1 MAIRKIRVIK
11 RADGEFGVFPP
22 VQTAGADGAGFDKIK
37 LVNKSGEPL
46 LWSLPSAAV
55 SGNVAVNKVLD
66 HNQDHTVTL
75 DNGAD
80 AVIEYQVYM
89 INSQKKAKGN
99 SDPVLIIEV

>member
-11 RADGEFGVFPP
+11 RAGGEFGVFPP
-22 VQTAGADGAGFDKIK
+22 VQTAGVDGAGFDKIK
-37 LVNKSGEPL
+37 LVNK
-46 LWSLPSAAV
+46 
-55 SGNVAVNKVLD
+55 VLD
-66 HNQDHTVTL
+66 NNQDHTVTL

-99 SDPVLIIEV
+99 SDPVLIIEG